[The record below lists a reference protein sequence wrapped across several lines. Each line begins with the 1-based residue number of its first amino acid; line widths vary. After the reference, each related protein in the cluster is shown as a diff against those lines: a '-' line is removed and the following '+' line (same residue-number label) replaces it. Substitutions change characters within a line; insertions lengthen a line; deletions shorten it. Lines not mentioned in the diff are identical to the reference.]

1 MTTPPPSSN
10 WENLYTSDRATWN
23 DRNRISSLIL
33 STILGVA
40 TITIFIVFFVI
51 INPIDFLPI
60 WVFPIF
66 FLLFASAKFRWVM
79 KSTIAI
85 FNSLYDPPEG
95 ANPSKLIFRRL
106 MGVPPA
112 PDPYKAIL
120 HYPFSVINIENVDD
134 GKFILANEAIHWLG
148 GPVRL
153 IIYDGT
159 GVYIERGNQFSRTLG
174 PGFGFL
180 DRYERVRDIVDL
192 RPQTMRSR
200 QQSFPRPIAGR
211 TKDGIKIEFNI
222 EIKFHIIRPD
232 SISEDQQKRG
242 DGEPEKISD
251 TDSEAKKILDDMSK
265 PILHPGNLEAI
276 RKAVERTA
284 VRFRDSKYSEAKWR
298 EGVWGAV
305 SGKLARYTTQYY
317 LDELLIFENTTGEYP
332 ELNIPVGNER
342 ISKAGQLISS
352 SMLETIRKELDT
364 ELQANYG
371 VTLSDLYITN
381 FSIPQEVNEQ
391 YRRLFEVEKQ
401 TQLKRSEGNANV
413 DKIRIRE
420 EKRAQAQM
428 DLISEIADA
437 FKNIDDQ
444 NFTDSVLLSLSSI
457 LDQSLEDTAIPSIL
471 AKDNLAT
478 LQQLRD
484 FLNNNDGA

>member
-1 MTTPPPSSN
+1 MTTHSPSSN
-10 WENLYTSDRATWN
+10 WENLYTSDHAKWN
-23 DRNRISSLIL
+23 DRNRIFSLIL

-51 INPIDFLPI
+51 INPKDFLPDWI
-60 WVFPIF
+60 FPIF
-66 FLLFASAKFRWVM
+66 FLLFASVEFKWIM
-79 KSTIAI
+79 KSTIVF
-85 FNSLYDPPEG
+85 FNSLYNPPEG
-95 ANPSKLIFRRL
+95 SNPPKLIFRRL

-112 PDPYKAIL
+112 PDPYKSIF
-120 HYPFSVINIENVDD
+120 HYPFSVINIANVDD
-134 GKFILANEAIHWLG
+134 GKFILANEDIHWLG
-148 GPVRL
+148 GPVTL

-192 RPQTMRSR
+192 RPQTMRSG
-200 QQSFPRPIAGR
+200 QQNFPRPIAGR

-222 EIKFHIIRPD
+222 EIKFHILRPVP
-232 SISEDQQKRG
+232 ISEDQQERG
-242 DGEPEKISD
+242 DSKPEKISD
-251 TDSEAKKILDDMSK
+251 THSEAQKILDDMSR

-284 VRFRDSKYSEAKWR
+284 VRLRDSEYSEAKWR

-305 SGKLARYTTQYY
+305 SGRLARYVTQYY
-317 LDELLIFENTTGEYP
+317 LDELLIFENSTGENL
-332 ELNIPVGNER
+332 ELDIPIGNER
-342 ISKAGQLISS
+342 TSKAGQLISS
-352 SMLETIRKELDT
+352 SMLETIRKELDM
-364 ELQANYG
+364 ELQADYG
-371 VTLSDLYITN
+371 VTLSHLYITD

-401 TQLKRSEGNANV
+401 NQIKRSEGIANV
-413 DKIRIRE
+413 DKIWIRE

-428 DLISEIADA
+428 DLISEIADS
-437 FKNIDDQ
+437 FKNIEDQ

-484 FLNNNDGA
+484 FLNNKDGA